1 MGVESRSFP
10 ALWRTLSP
18 RGLWGTAWRRMV
30 RFPIDLRYPSAVPSV
45 LDNVT
50 TILAVYGAIVSTIIA
65 AIQVASHLK
74 DRVTIRLRLHEHVPP
89 EALQSCPAGM
99 NHPGMKVTVI
109 TAANVGR
116 RPVTIEGF
124 AASLLFPQ
132 PLTDWLI
139 NSGDAIPPLPCQVT
153 EGQFVSA
160 FVDEAT
166 EDLRAVGDWYAWD
179 GAGRQFRLHVAPW
192 YKRWYSAYRRWS
204 SLL

>member
-1 MGVESRSFP
+1 
-10 ALWRTLSP
+10 
-18 RGLWGTAWRRMV
+18 
-30 RFPIDLRYPSAVPSV
+30 VPSV
-45 LDNVT
+45 LENVT

-65 AIQVASHLK
+65 AIQVANHLK
-74 DRVTIRLRLHEHVPP
+74 DRVAIKLRLQEHVPAV
-89 EALQSCPAGM
+89 ALQSCPAGM

-109 TAANVGR
+109 RAANVGR

-124 AASLLFPQ
+124 AASLLFPHQ
-132 PLTDWLI
+132 MTDWLI
-139 NSGDAIPPLPCQVT
+139 NSGDAMPPLPWQVT

-192 YKRWYSAYRRWS
+192 YKRWYSAYRRWN